1 MRSEESRAGIA
12 ENKRSHAPGA
22 NRDSSTMT
30 MRALVDVGE
39 SIAYSVHAIYSPVRL
54 YLCVAMEVKPE
65 ALAAQQ
71 AADKKMAI
79 AKIGAALMGG
89 AGVVVGIAL
98 KLFGGGKGK

>member
-1 MRSEESRAGIA
+1 MSIRKKRTCATCGAEIPRSAKEDRCDACIA
-12 ENKRSHAPGA
+12 A
-22 NRDSSTMT
+22 
-30 MRALVDVGE
+30 
-39 SIAYSVHAIYSPVRL
+39 
-54 YLCVAMEVKPE
+54 
-65 ALAAQQ
+65 